1 MATQTKKRSSS
12 KSIKRRAGRSS
23 TKSIAESAGEAVGGI
38 WNNLGRILVGDI
50 HVEFMTLHDF
60 FVAELQDL
68 FSAEQQLLDALSE
81 MAKAST
87 SRSLRKAFLTHRRET
102 AGHVKR
108 LRKVFQLID
117 VRPEEKTCKA
127 MKGLLAEGDEWIHE
141 NAEPGV
147 KDVGLIAAAQRVE
160 HYEMAGYG
168 CVRTYAEL
176 LGHAQ
181 AAKLLQATLDEEGA
195 ADQKLTDLAS
205 RLNVRAAPEPVENNA
220 KPRRKAR

>member
-1 MATQTKKRSSS
+1 MATQTTKRAPR
-12 KSIKRRAGRSS
+12 KSVRRRSGRSS
-23 TKSIAESAGEAVGGI
+23 TKSIARSTGEAVGGI
-38 WNNLGRILVGDI
+38 WNNLGRILTGDI
-50 HVEFMTLHDF
+50 HVEFMTLQDF

-68 FSAEQQLLDALSE
+68 YSAEQQLLDALSE

-102 AGHVKR
+102 VGQVKR
-108 LRKVFQLID
+108 LRKVFHLIG
-117 VRPEEKTCKA
+117 VKPEEKTCKA
-127 MKGLLAEGDEWIHE
+127 MKGLITEGDEWIHE

-195 ADQKLTDLAS
+195 TDKKLTDLAT
-205 RLNVRAAPEPVENNA
+205 RLNVRTAPEPIV
-220 KPRRKAR
+220 KDKRPRRKAR

>member
-1 MATQTKKRSSS
+1 
-12 KSIKRRAGRSS
+12 
-23 TKSIAESAGEAVGGI
+23 
-38 WNNLGRILVGDI
+38 
-50 HVEFMTLHDF
+50 MTLHDF

-68 FSAEQQLLDALSE
+68 FSAEQQLLDALPK
-81 MAKAST
+81 MAQAAT

-102 AGHVKR
+102 VGQVKR
-108 LRKVFQLID
+108 LRKVFHLIK
-117 VRPEEKTCKA
+117 VKPGEKTCKA
-127 MKGLLAEGDEWIHE
+127 MKGLLAEGDEWMHE

-160 HYEMAGYG
+160 HYEIAGYG

-195 ADQKLTDLAS
+195 ADKKLTDLAT
-205 RLNVRAAPEPVENNA
+205 RLNVRAAPEPIEDTA
-220 KPRRKAR
+220 RPRRKAR